1 MSYFITIKGP
11 IKNQFADTIY
21 IYMYYLYKVEV
32 YHFKAKMLIKMCII
46 LKMDDLLVE
55 HTDNRG
61 GVDSSFEA
69 NV

>member
-1 MSYFITIKGP
+1 
-11 IKNQFADTIY
+11 
-21 IYMYYLYKVEV
+21 MYYLYKVEI

-46 LKMDDLLVE
+46 LKMDVLLVE